1 MLRLYLGD
9 NIRPSRRA
17 AIVEGRATP
26 SSNPPAGVHSS
37 AQGCSMT
44 PPKRV
49 EVGVLSADVMT
60 ESVVIKRRDEARLEV
75 ENCAA
80 GSVYGASAR
89 GTP

>member
-1 MLRLYLGD
+1 
-9 NIRPSRRA
+9 
-17 AIVEGRATP
+17 
-26 SSNPPAGVHSS
+26 
-37 AQGCSMT
+37 MT

>member
-1 MLRLYLGD
+1 
-9 NIRPSRRA
+9 
-17 AIVEGRATP
+17 
-26 SSNPPAGVHSS
+26 
-37 AQGCSMT
+37 MT

-80 GSVYGASAR
+80 
-89 GTP
+89 